1 MEQRR
6 FGDSDLKCSALGF
19 GTWELSTTDYGEI
32 DVKEAQRAA
41 QEAID
46 HGITLFDTAE
56 VYGPYHSEELL
67 GKALGSRRSEVVLVT
82 KVGFT
87 YDGNRFSATNSSF
100 DHILTR
106 AEGCLR
112 RLGTDWIDL
121 LLIHWPDHDTPYGE
135 PIAAL
140 EKLKQ
145 DGKIRHYGVSNFS
158 PAMMDVCESVGH
170 LTASQVGYNLFDR
183 RMERAVLPYTQAHGI
198 GFMAYGTL
206 CYGLLTGTFT
216 ESTTFL
222 DWDWR
227 SSGRAF
233 GLPLFRREPFL
244 KELRVVGR
252 LKEIAARHGRS
263 VAQLAIA

>member
-32 DVKEAQRAA
+32 DVKEAQRAV

-56 VYGPYHSEELL
+56 AYGPYHSEELL

-87 YDGNRFSATNSSF
+87 YDGNRISGTNSSL
-100 DHILTR
+100 DYVLTR

-112 RLGTDWIDL
+112 RIGTDWIDL
-121 LLIHWPDHDTPYGE
+121 LLIHWADHDTPYGE

-158 PAMMDVCESVGH
+158 SAMMDACESGGH
-170 LTASQVGYNLFDR
+170 LTPTRSATICSTGAWN
-183 RMERAVLPYTQAHGI
+183 ERCCRTPRP
-198 GFMAYGTL
+198 
-206 CYGLLTGTFT
+206 TGSVSWPT
-216 ESTTFL
+216 ERCAT
-222 DWDWR
+222 
-227 SSGRAF
+227 AC
-233 GLPLFRREPFL
+233 
-244 KELRVVGR
+244 
-252 LKEIAARHGRS
+252 
-263 VAQLAIA
+263 